1 MDRIDKIL
9 VDLDMLKTRSQA
21 KMLISQG
28 CVYHNGVQVTKAGL
42 KVSSEDTFE
51 IKETNIFVSRGAY
64 KLEKAIAEFGLDLEG
79 KVIADVGAS
88 TGGFT
93 QVALEAKATKVYA
106 IDVGH
111 DQLTSIF
118 IDDPRVINL
127 EGTNIKFPL
136 ELEEKVDI
144 CVVDLSFISLKLVY
158 KNIDALLKEDGK
170 SIVLIKPQF
179 EAGRERL
186 GKQGLVAE
194 KDLPIILEEVRN
206 WFEESGFLISKIM
219 ESPLK
224 GNKSGNIEYLALIE
238 K

>member
-1 MDRIDKIL
+1 
-9 VDLDMLKTRSQA
+9 
-21 KMLISQG
+21 LI
-28 CVYHNGVQVTKAGL
+28 
-42 KVSSEDTFE
+42 
-51 IKETNIFVSRGAY
+51 
-64 KLEKAIAEFGLDLEG
+64 
-79 KVIADVGAS
+79 
-88 TGGFT
+88 
-93 QVALEAKATKVYA
+93 
-106 IDVGH
+106 
-111 DQLTSIF
+111 
-118 IDDPRVINL
+118 
-127 EGTNIKFPL
+127 
-136 ELEEKVDI
+136 
-144 CVVDLSFISLKLVY
+144 ISLKLVY